1 MTQIRDA
8 LIESNRW
15 WKEDYEIEYY
25 ERDIYKEIS
34 KYIPLPQIIALTGL
48 RRIGKTTLMQKVVL
62 DFINDGFDVRN
73 IIYFS
78 FDEFRNIDI
87 KELMKDYEEFMEKD
101 FKNGKYLLLLDEIQ
115 KVANWEDQI
124 KRVYDIYGKNI
135 KIIISG
141 SESMFIKK
149 RSKET
154 LSGRIF
160 EFKVE
165 NLSFK
170 EFLRFKGIEYSPI
183 GLYETELSKLF
194 EEYTL
199 NQGFPEL
206 VGIKDK
212 DIIRKY
218 IKESIVEKVIYR
230 DIPQLF
236 KIKDIGVLESL
247 LEIIMEEP
255 GQLIELTD
263 LSKELKVSRQTLS
276 NYFFYLEESFLI
288 RKLYNF
294 SRNKR
299 KSERKLKKYYPSI
312 LLEIN
317 FKDDDISKSKA
328 FEWLVVTRLN
338 AEFFWR
344 DPYKNEVDVI
354 IAQNNPIPLEIK
366 YGKIDT
372 TGLIAF
378 MRKFKVN
385 EGYIISHVRED
396 SLKVDNN
403 MIKIIPAFK
412 YFLMKT

>member
-1 MTQIRDA
+1 MTKIRDA
-8 LIESNRW
+8 FIESNSW
-15 WKEDYEIEYY
+15 WKEDYKIEYY

-78 FDEFRNIDI
+78 FDEFRNIEI

-312 LLEIN
+312 LLDIN
-317 FKDDDISKSKA
+317 FKDDEVSKSKA

-354 IAQNNPIPLEIK
+354 IAQNNPIPIEIK

-372 TGLIAF
+372 TGLIRF

-385 EGYIISHVRED
+385 EGYIISHARED

>member
-15 WKEDYEIEYY
+15 WKEEYKIEYY
-25 ERDIYKEIS
+25 ERDLYKEIS

-78 FDEFRNIDI
+78 FDEFRNIEI

-183 GLYETELSKLF
+183 GLYETELLKLF

-312 LLEIN
+312 LLDLN

-372 TGLIAF
+372 TGLIVF